1 MSDVTNTPPAPRPS
15 RAAFQD
21 STDGSISSNSGTIA
35 QGGSAQVH
43 DRTGL
48 YLAVIAV
55 MFSAMAFGAA
65 IIIPSV
71 YEARMQNLSDRVQVA
86 EREMRVAQERYNDI
100 KVELTRRGIPV
111 SDH

>member
-1 MSDVTNTPPAPRPS
+1 
-15 RAAFQD
+15 
-21 STDGSISSNSGTIA
+21 
-35 QGGSAQVH
+35 
-43 DRTGL
+43 
-48 YLAVIAV
+48 